1 MTLYIDQTKTH
12 TDDINF
18 NTNEMDV
25 RVGMRQQ
32 QNYDAMTYSIIIYV
46 EVLTGSSKISM
57 FL

>member
-1 MTLYIDQTKTH
+1 
-12 TDDINF
+12 
-18 NTNEMDV
+18 
-25 RVGMRQQ
+25 MRQQ